1 MKKKVI
7 MVLITG
13 GFGYLG
19 GRIAE
24 YLWKSGFRVRV
35 GSTRSKIHPNESR
48 FSHEIVKLNLLD
60 EKSLELACK
69 DVTIV
74 IHLAAM
80 NAQLCEQD
88 PEKASQINTDGTG
101 NLINAAIKEKVNQF
115 IYFSTAHVYGSPLNG
130 KLTEKTLPS
139 PQHSYAKTHFL
150 AEEYVLNASKH
161 KLINGVVLRL
171 SNAIGAP
178 LNKNVN
184 CWMLISNDLCR
195 QVLTKKIMTINSNIF
210 LERDFISISEVC
222 VIVEKI
228 IINPNLQNGIFNL
241 STGVSLTLLDLAN
254 LIRKRT
260 IKILQFAPEIKLLS
274 KDRVS
279 RVNSKSLVISNNKLK
294 THGVNINQDI
304 EYEIDQLLT
313 KCKNWFL

>member
-19 GRIAE
+19 GRSAE